1 MSDGTGAVA
10 TKLREVDII
19 TSNGDVH
26 VTLEP
31 NKTLIVDERGNA
43 LTTKKGLMTTLD
55 AKLGKRIEISQ
66 GTMWFVGIVFVV
78 MQLLLS
84 YGSSLWSKSAEDS
97 AVKTKVEA
105 MQLVV
110 SQQADI
116 SAKSDAKLQLEI
128 EKLTDK
134 LDALKDLLT
143 QQATKDAYKKGQIDG
158 ATLQQGVK

>member
-31 NKTLIVDERGNA
+31 DKTLIVDERGNA